1 MDGNW
6 IALIMAAAAAVG
18 VVAAVVSG
26 KKKTG
31 STGSDWNAQQIVVDI
46 FDGARAKAWFQE
58 KSRDCTADASLL
70 VARLTPDMQKQLRID
85 GEAPDPEHYLILA
98 VMENNTPRIY
108 QMVNFDRLAEP
119 FRQALDQCDG
129 KMIFK
134 K

>member
-18 VVAAVVSG
+18 VVAAVISG
-26 KKKTG
+26 KKKTEN
-31 STGSDWNAQQIVVDI
+31 TGSNWNAQQIVVDV
-46 FDGARAKAWFQE
+46 FDGAQAKAWFQE
-58 KSRDCTADASLL
+58 RTRGCAGDTSLL
-70 VARLTPDMQKQLRID
+70 VARLTSDMQKRLRIS

-119 FRQALDQCDG
+119 FRQALDQCGG